1 MNTPSRPNRPHVLFL
16 MDDEHR
22 ADVAGYAGDPVA
34 RTPVLDELARTGVVF
49 TNAYTPAP
57 ICIPARQ
64 SLAAGQLPHTTGC
77 ERYGEDLPPGHMTFA
92 RRFAQ
97 YGYQTV
103 ACGKLHHDGVDQM
116 QGWLRRYG
124 ADIAMDPGLVPG
136 RIEPIP
142 VPMDLKWPQDKEV
155 RRAGPG
161 RASHEIDDEYAVQG
175 ALDYLDRHFVDSG
188 YDRALP
194 DTPLLLKVSL
204 NQPHYPYITARAD
217 RFDYYLN
224 RVTPYAGQ
232 SLFDHPFL
240 GGACRVRAGEE
251 VSERDL
257 RRATAAYY
265 AMVETTDERFGRVL
279 DAIRHAGQDPDDWL
293 IVYTSDH
300 GEMLGEHGVFEKQ
313 KFFEG
318 SVRVPLI
325 VRWPR
330 RFQARTVDRNVSLCD
345 LFATLCELAG
355 IDVPVRLDSRSLVP
369 LLHGDDS
376 GWDNEAVSEFQAR
389 NLMIK
394 RDHLKYQSYGPG
406 MPEVLFDLRADPGEL
421 RNAIDDVEHADAV
434 AGFQKRRDELGF
446 S

>member
-22 ADVAGYAGDPVA
+22 ADAAGYAGDPVA

-49 TNAYTPAP
+49 TNAYTAAP

-64 SLAAGQLPHTTGC
+64 SLAAGQFPHTTGC

-103 ACGKLHHDGVDQM
+103 ACGKLHHAGVDQM

-136 RIEPIP
+136 RVEPMP

-204 NQPHYPYITARAD
+204 NQPHYPYIPARAD

-224 RVTPYAGQ
+224 RVAPYTGQ

-279 DAIRHAGQDPDDWL
+279 DAIRHA
-293 IVYTSDH
+293 
-300 GEMLGEHGVFEKQ
+300 
-313 KFFEG
+313 
-318 SVRVPLI
+318 
-325 VRWPR
+325 
-330 RFQARTVDRNVSLCD
+330 ARTPTAGSSSTPATTARCSVS
-345 LFATLCELAG
+345 T
-355 IDVPVRLDSRSLVP
+355 VSSRSRGSSRAVCGCRSSCAGPAGSRPARWTETSASAIYLRRCASWP
-369 LLHGDDS
+369 AS
-376 GWDNEAVSEFQAR
+376 TCRSASTAAVSYRSCPVTTRAGTTR
-389 NLMIK
+389 
-394 RDHLKYQSYGPG
+394 RSQSSRPG
-406 MPEVLFDLRADPGEL
+406 T
-421 RNAIDDVEHADAV
+421 
-434 AGFQKRRDELGF
+434 
-446 S
+446 